1 MPLCAQSPGMTDGD
15 GPAGDDPR
23 VMAGEAVYDDQG
35 RKLGTVRGFDENG
48 FYVTTEV
55 GVESLSVEHE
65 RSGHEFGEAELMWR
79 CSECGEM
86 GDVEDLP
93 EECPNCGAPKEAL
106 YYWTE
111 D

>member
-1 MPLCAQSPGMTDGD
+1 MPLCAQSLGMTDGD

-35 RKLGTVRGFDENG
+35 RKLGTVRGFDEDG
-48 FYVTTEV
+48 FYVTTEE
-55 GVESLSVEHE
+55 GIESLSVEHE
-65 RSGHEFGEAELMWR
+65 RSGHDFGEAELMWR

-86 GDVEDLP
+86 GDVEALP